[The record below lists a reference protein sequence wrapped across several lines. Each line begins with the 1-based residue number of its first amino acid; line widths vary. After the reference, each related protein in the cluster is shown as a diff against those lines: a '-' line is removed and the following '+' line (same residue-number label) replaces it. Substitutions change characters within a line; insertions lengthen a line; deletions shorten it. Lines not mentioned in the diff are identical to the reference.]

1 MSNVSP
7 SIKASTLKFE
17 PIILENNN
25 AKQSIS
31 RIQNKQPEPLLIDIV
46 SDSQEQEIKQSITN
60 ITEENASTS
69 KNLNKSTVPSFYD
82 EGYSNVVAVFVVR
95 FDTRKGNIIE
105 WQYPQDV
112 DLNGIEFQAIPSGL
126 HAVSQDIMPPLYGL
140 SVFKNEPTS
149 DQSHDRGA
157 RMAAVGILVTPT
169 HETGLC
175 GRPWSQLEFL
185 QNEIGRHVHQTDDYS
200 NLIQFFEKRGMQ
212 LNYSNDDPLS
222 IDSENSLQHS
232 RRRALTTSS
241 GRTSFIRNRC
251 FSASQMSTTSYQA
264 SLSPLHPA
272 NHFQDFVRAL
282 GPNIFLLWKAALL
295 KKRILFYSTPPIG
308 NACYSVYGTCLLA
321 NIPSAITWTFKNKV
335 EKIKPLF
342 CVGVSD
348 IPMIEVIESGYV
360 ACTTDQILQDKSN
373 LYDLLINFP
382 SCSNSKSHP
391 NLIASPESFLS
402 TKINSADIRRYR
414 VLLKMLAS
422 YGENNLEVEEDGGA
436 MTDTWCKIMFGGWFW
451 WYGREG
457 YKRINEN
464 YFIDEGGI
472 LLNSQ
477 EDLSNTA
484 TTNSSPNLD
493 VLKDTPN
500 IEVELIRFFQALT
513 TNIFNT
519 LRTLITSF
527 DQNGNEETIYLYPNH
542 IIQLGLD
549 PHDDG
554 VFVEGLAKMYFGKK
568 VEVIGKDGN
577 CLSHS
582 CNNICSALEE

>member
-251 FSASQMSTTSYQA
+251 FSASQM
-264 SLSPLHPA
+264 
-272 NHFQDFVRAL
+272 
-282 GPNIFLLWKAALL
+282 I
-295 KKRILFYSTPPIG
+295 
-308 NACYSVYGTCLLA
+308 YGTCLLA